1 MNECRI
7 CLEEDILSNLISPCF
22 CRGSNKFVHKQ
33 CLDQWRAVSGFD
45 NNSSKCPT
53 CKFEYVLENNNQP
66 KADKFLF
73 FNNFSKIIG
82 GNIILLL
89 IFNSFLVCGMS
100 YIIFFINNSRYYL
113 FGHYEKDF
121 NFDSFT
127 VFQLSI
133 IMVTGFYF
141 LLFFIHYF
149 KSNNK
154 HLLKDYFKKIFLL
167 PQITGYFISILLLFI
182 YPLVSFLVSSII
194 INILF
199 KQYLTYMNDLNSA
212 IENEVKSLTDDEISD
227 YLLSKNTQTNLEI
240 T

>member
-1 MNECRI
+1 MVRVI
-7 CLEEDILSNLISPCF
+7 
-22 CRGSNKFVHKQ
+22 
-33 CLDQWRAVSGFD
+33 
-45 NNSSKCPT
+45 
-53 CKFEYVLENNNQP
+53 Y
-66 KADKFLF
+66 
-73 FNNFSKIIG
+73 
-82 GNIILLL
+82 
-89 IFNSFLVCGMS
+89 
-100 YIIFFINNSRYYL
+100 FFINNSKYYL
-113 FGHYEKDF
+113 FGHYEKF

-133 IMVTGFYF
+133 IMVTGFY

-154 HLLKDYFKKIFLL
+154 HLLKDYFKKFFIT
-167 PQITGYFISILLLFI
+167 QITGYFISILLLFI
-182 YPLVSFLVSSII
+182 YPLVSFLISSII